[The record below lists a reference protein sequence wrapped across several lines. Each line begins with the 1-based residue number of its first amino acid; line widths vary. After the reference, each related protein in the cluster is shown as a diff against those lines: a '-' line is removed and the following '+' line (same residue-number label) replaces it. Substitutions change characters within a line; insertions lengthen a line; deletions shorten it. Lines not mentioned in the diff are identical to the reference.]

1 MENTTAAMSS
11 ISRQNPESSST
22 DAPRKTSRL
31 FTFLHFLIIV
41 SLIAAVSWLWVA
53 QQNAKQTLTSIKKQS
68 TTTSTEL
75 QQQQQT
81 MQAQLNHLSQQSQQQ
96 QVQFNQLNTQL
107 SQLAQREPG
116 DEKAWKISE
125 IIYLV
130 RVANL
135 QLTVQHSLPTALALL
150 NQADMLLAALD
161 DAALDDFHQAVSK
174 AISELQAIPPVDSIA
189 ISTQLS
195 ALRDQVPN
203 LSILVA
209 PKPDTSVLQLTQHQ
223 QQKKWWQRA
232 WDNIKA
238 SMQQLVVVRHQQEL
252 PALMSPDQQIYL
264 QENLQLLLM
273 QAQWALMNQKPDL
286 YSSSLKQANAWVN
299 KYYVQNSATTQ
310 DFLKQLQGLQSIN
323 IAPSL
328 PDLSHIL
335 ALASQE

>member
-1 MENTTAAMSS
+1 MENTTAAMSNT
-11 ISRQNPESSST
+11 SRQDPELSSK
-22 DAPRKTSRL
+22 DMPRKTSRV
-31 FTFLHFLIIV
+31 FSFLHLLIIV
-41 SLIAAVSWLWVA
+41 SLIAAVSWIWYT
-53 QQNAKQTLTSIKKQS
+53 QQNAKKAFTSINKQI
-68 TTTSTEL
+68 TTTSLAQRQQQQAVQTQLIRLSQQL
-75 QQQQQT
+75 QQQQ
-81 MQAQLNHLSQQSQQQ
+81 AQL
-96 QVQFNQLNTQL
+96 NQLNTQVT
-107 SQLAQREPG
+107 QLAQREPG

-125 IIYLV
+125 IVYLV
-130 RVANL
+130 RLANL
-135 QLTVQHSLPTALALL
+135 QLTVQHSLPTALELL
-150 NQADMLLAALD
+150 KQADTLLAALD

-174 AISELQAIPPVDSIA
+174 NISALQAIPPVDNIN
-189 ISTQLS
+189 ISAQLS

-209 PKPDTSVLQLTQHQ
+209 PKPNTSVLQLSQHQ

-264 QENLQLLLM
+264 QENLQLQLM

-286 YSSSLKQANAWVN
+286 YMSSLKQANAWIN

-310 DFLKQLQGLQSIN
+310 DFLKQLQSLQAIN

-328 PDLSHIL
+328 PDLSQTL